1 VKSIE
6 ESVVT
11 AMDGSDKELFPFLP
25 YILQDVWEIGAEP
38 AVIIG
43 LVRKHATDY
52 SGLRILDLGCG
63 KGAISI
69 KLAKEFNCSCFGI
82 DAITEFIAEANSKA
96 AEFDVAHRCRF
107 EIGDIRESVKT
118 LPRFDIII
126 LGAIG
131 PVLGDYYA
139 TLTTLSK
146 CLTPDGMLIVDD
158 GYIEDESQYIHP
170 LIQKKETVLQQVAA
184 AGMTVID
191 EVIIQKDTIKES
203 DDYIFE
209 RLQKRCLELI
219 AKHPDKKEL
228 FEDYIQRQTD
238 ENDILETKIVC
249 ATIVIRRNNHE

>member
-1 VKSIE
+1 MKSIE
-6 ESVVT
+6 ESVVI
-11 AMDGSDKELFPFLP
+11 AMDGSNKELFPYLP
-25 YILQDVWEIGAEP
+25 YILQDLWEIGTEP
-38 AVIIG
+38 DIIIG
-43 LVRKHATDY
+43 LVRKHTTDQ
-52 SGLRILDLGCG
+52 SSLRILDLGCG
-63 KGAISI
+63 KGIVSV
-69 KLAKEFNCSCFGI
+69 KLAREFGCLCFGI
-82 DAITEFIAEANSKA
+82 DAVKEFVTEANDKA
-96 AEFDVAHRCRF
+96 REFGVERLCRF
-107 EIGDIRESVKT
+107 ETGDIRERVTT

-146 CLTPDGMLIVDD
+146 CLTPNGMLIVDD

-170 LIQKKETVLQQVAA
+170 LIQKKEAVLQQVAA
-184 AGMTVID
+184 AGMKVID
-191 EVIIQKDTIKES
+191 EVIIQKDAIKES

-249 ATIVIRRNNHE
+249 ATIVIRRNTHE